1 MRQKWKRIKIFYLF
15 CFCFYRVDA
24 ALAPLGSEIVI
35 AMRKK
40 MMITL
45 NVFFLDY
52 DMIHKT
58 IALQIPFKF

>member
-1 MRQKWKRIKIFYLF
+1 MMRQNWKKIKIFYLF
-15 CFCFYRVDA
+15 SFCFYRVDI
-24 ALAPLGSEIVI
+24 ALALLGSEIMI
-35 AMRKK
+35 AMSKK

-58 IALQIPFKF
+58 IPLQI